1 MCGNNF
7 LILVF
12 LLGIILTGLIFFSK
26 RKQLDSFDNLQNNLY
41 TYDSCCSQEKIAQ
54 CQTYGKTGVC
64 YSNNDKNCK
73 SCVCQNAF

>member
-12 LLGIILTGLIFFSK
+12 LLGIILAGLIFFSK
-26 RKQLDSFDNLQNNLY
+26 RKPLDSFDNLQDNSY
-41 TYDSCCSQEKIAQ
+41 SYDSCCSQEKISQ

-64 YSNNDKNCK
+64 DYNNCK